1 LDPAR
6 LGLAVV
12 ASGLCAAYW
21 TVAGL
26 HGHPGRLVLA
36 ALWVGV
42 GVARVRQYRR
52 LKIRLDRAYVANY
65 DALDAA
71 SARG

>member
-1 LDPAR
+1 
-6 LGLAVV
+6 
-12 ASGLCAAYW
+12 
-21 TVAGL
+21 L
-26 HGHPGRLVLA
+26 HGHPARLLLA

-42 GVARVRQYRR
+42 GVVRVRQYRR

-65 DALDAA
+65 AALDAA

>member
-1 LDPAR
+1 
-6 LGLAVV
+6 
-12 ASGLCAAYW
+12 
-21 TVAGL
+21 VAGL

-36 ALWVGV
+36 ALWAGV